1 MAKLPTLNVD
11 VAVNTKTMQK
21 GIAEANKKL
30 QQVGGKVLAAGG
42 GISGKLGSFGTLGG
56 GFGQAAMIGG
66 GALLAAMAPFKIAK
80 TINQSFVDAVADS
93 KRALDAW
100 NTSAVEGARTGIAL
114 PFAERLALAE
124 ERAASAQGAF
134 SGFGAAFFGAATNEQ
149 GELGG
154 AVGGVATWAEE
165 FGRGLKQSLATAG
178 GLLGGKSAAETQVLA
193 MMAAEPE
200 NAHRLEGWLAE
211 VQQGKDI
218 YHMPT
223 DDEITARVRNR
234 ARELDAIANRQ
245 MQQMQELL
253 G

>member
-21 GIAEANKKL
+21 GIADANKKL

-56 GFGQAAMIGG
+56 GLGQAAMISG

-80 TINQSFVDAVADS
+80 TINQSFVDSVEDS
-93 KRALDAW
+93 KKALDAW
-100 NTSAVEGARTGIAL
+100 NSSAIEGRRTGISRIV
-114 PFAERLALAE
+114 AERMAAMD

-134 SGFGAAFFGAATNEQ
+134 SGFGASFFGAASSEK

-154 AVGGVATWAEE
+154 IPGAIATWAEE
-165 FGRGLKQSLATAG
+165 MGRGAKMMLG
-178 GLLGGKSAAETQVLA
+178 GVGAILGGKSAAQTEVELL
-193 MMAAEPE
+193 MAAEPE
-200 NAHRLEGWLAE
+200 NAQWLQGWLND
-211 VQQGKDI
+211 VNKGKSVYD
-218 YHMPT
+218 MPT
-223 DDEITARVRNR
+223 DDELKARVRSRAAELEAITARQM
-234 ARELDAIANRQ
+234 RQ
-245 MQQMQELL
+245 QQEMF